1 MKEIVQPNY
10 INLKKQILES
20 MIHQETMM
28 LNIQSKKSYKKTK
41 FL

>member
-20 MIHQETMM
+20 MIHKETIM